1 MNGSTAADR
10 GSSPRLDATVLIC
23 TYNRASHLGATLDT
37 LARMEAPGLTWDV
50 LVVDNNS
57 NDDTAAVVQSRV
69 AGYPVPLRYLFE
81 PRQGKSNA
89 LNTGM
94 AATDADVI
102 AFTDDDVKIPRDW
115 LTRTMAALKTHN
127 CDYVGGRVTPWWEA
141 APPRWLPTTNGRLWA
156 AIALL
161 DYGPEPMRFGRR
173 IPLGVNM
180 AVKKSVI
187 DRVGEF
193 NPRMGRTAGTL
204 LGQEQREWF
213 LRAHADGMVGY
224 YAPDIVVEHWIP
236 RDRLTKSYFRRW
248 FYWRGIGRAMLY
260 AQTGKDMESPEQSQL
275 DFTQVKHVLGV
286 PRYLFRNALVAL
298 RDVVSAKLRGDHANA
313 FERELWLWMF
323 AGIVKQRLKDRRP
336 PAPVGALAK
345 S

>member
-1 MNGSTAADR
+1 MAESTTTR
-10 GSSPRLDATVLIC
+10 SSARLDITILIC
-23 TYNRASHLGATLDT
+23 TYNRAELLGPTLDS
-37 LARMEAPGLTWDV
+37 LAQMETPGLTWEV

-69 AGYPVPLRYLFE
+69 AGYPAPLRYLFE
-81 PRQGKSNA
+81 GRQGKSNA

-102 AFTDDDVKIPRDW
+102 AFTDDDVQIPCDW
-115 LTRTMAALKTHN
+115 LTQTKTAFDTFH
-127 CDYVGGRVTPWWEA
+127 CDYVGGRVFPWWDT
-141 APPRWLPTTNGRLWA
+141 APPRWLPTANGRLWA
-156 AIALL
+156 VIALL
-161 DYGPEPMRFGRR
+161 DYGLEPFRFGRR

-180 AVKKSVI
+180 AVKRVAI
-187 DRVGEF
+187 ERVGGF

-204 LGQEQREWF
+204 MGQEQREWF
-213 LRAHADGMVGY
+213 LRAHAAGVVGY
-224 YAPDIVVEHWIP
+224 YSPDIVVRHWIP

-260 AQTGKDMESPEQSQL
+260 AQTGKDMESPEQTQL
-275 DFTQVKHVLGV
+275 DFAQVKHVFGI
-286 PRYLFRNALVAL
+286 PRYLFRNALAAV
-298 RDVVSAKLRGDHANA
+298 RDVVAATLRRDYVNA

-323 AGIVKQRLKDRRP
+323 AGIIRQRLKDRKQP
-336 PAPVGALAK
+336 QPVGTLVR

>member
-1 MNGSTAADR
+1 MNTVGPR
-10 GSSPRLDATVLIC
+10 GHLDTTVLIC
-23 TYNRASHLGATLDT
+23 TYNRATLLGPTLDS
-37 LARMEAPGLTWDV
+37 LAQMDAPGLNWEV

-57 NDDTAAVVQSRV
+57 NDGTRSVVESRV
-69 AGYPVPLRYLFE
+69 ASYPVPLRYLFE

-102 AFTDDDVKIPRDW
+102 AFTDDDVQIPPDW
-115 LTRTMAALKTHN
+115 LTRTRAAFEAGDG
-127 CDYVGGRVTPWWEA
+127 DYVGGRVYPWWEA
-141 APPRWLPTTNGRLWA
+141 EPPRWLPKANGRLWA

-161 DYGPEPMRFGRR
+161 DYGPEPFRFGRR

-180 AVKKSVI
+180 AVKRSAI
-187 DRVGEF
+187 ERVGGF

-213 LRAHADGMVGY
+213 LRAHAMGIVGY
-224 YAPDIVVEHWIP
+224 YAPDIVVRHWVP

-275 DFTQVKHVLGV
+275 DFTRVKHVLGI

-298 RDVVSAKLRGDHANA
+298 RDVVSARLRRDHVNA

-323 AGIVKQRLKDRRP
+323 AGIVRQRLKDRRRP
-336 PAPVGALAK
+336 HAVGALVN